1 MLPRATDLTMPE
13 QVRLLSGQDFWH
25 TEAVPAAGIPSM
37 MMSDGPHGLRV
48 QEGAGDHVGAT
59 ASRPATCF
67 PTAVTMAST
76 WDEQLLVE
84 VGQAVA
90 TEARALGVGLV
101 LGPGLNIKRHPRCGR
116 NFEYLSEDPLL
127 SGRLAAALVTGIQ
140 SRGVGACLK
149 HYAVNNQESHRLVV
163 DAVVDERTLRE
174 IYLAGF
180 EHAVAASG
188 PWSVMAAY
196 NSVNG
201 QPCTASRRLLAEIL
215 RDEWGFDGLVVSDWG
230 GTADRVRGLEAG
242 LDLEMPGSGGVSDR
256 DVEAAVHDGRL
267 PADAVPACA
276 QRVLDLVERA
286 PRKAVGEIPVDTH
299 DALARRVAA
308 DGSVLLRNE
317 GLLPLPAEASV
328 ALVGAFA
335 QSPRYQGYGS
345 SVVNPLR
352 LSSAREAFA
361 ARGTDV
367 RYAPGYDPGASP
379 PDQGLID
386 EAVDA
391 ARAADVAVVV
401 VGLPGG
407 HESEGFDR
415 DHLRLPPQH
424 DALVWAV
431 CAANPSTVVVLCN
444 GAPVVMPWR
453 DQPAAILEAYLG
465 GQAGGAALVDV
476 LLGDR
481 EPGGRLAETF
491 PVRQADVPSD
501 PFFPGTPH
509 QVEYREGLF
518 VGYRHAVT
526 AGVVP
531 AFPFGHG
538 LGYTTFGWEDAHL
551 DRTSV
556 AAGEGVT
563 VSVRVSN
570 TGGRPGSDV
579 VQVYRHDRTAVVLRP
594 RRELVGFAKVRLDPG
609 ESTTVTI
616 DVAPRAFAFYD
627 VEAADWRVPSGPY
640 DLEVARSS
648 ADVVHT
654 LDLEVTGGVT
664 SAPEPPSTPPVAY
677 ADDDFVRRLGRPIPV
692 PRPVRPFTRDST
704 LAEIRDTWLGGLLYA
719 AALRAGRAG
728 QEDAEDAPMIE
739 RSLDELPLRAA
750 ALFSHGR
757 ITWARL
763 DLVLDLLNGR
773 PAQAGRRAAR
783 ATVGRLGRR

>member
-1 MLPRATDLTMPE
+1 MLPRATDLTLTE

-25 TEAVPAAGIPSM
+25 TQALPDAGVPSM
-37 MMSDGPHGLRV
+37 MMSDGPHGLRA
-48 QEGAGDHVGAT
+48 QQGAGDHVGAT
-59 ASRPATCF
+59 AARPATCF

-101 LGPGLNIKRHPRCGR
+101 LGPGLNIKRHPLCGR
-116 NFEYLSEDPLL
+116 SFEYLSEDPLL

-174 IYLAGF
+174 IYLSGF
-180 EHAVAASG
+180 EHAVAAGG

-201 QPCTASRRLLAEIL
+201 RPCTTSRRLLTEIL
-215 RDEWGFDGLVVSDWG
+215 RDEWGFDGLVVSDWAA
-230 GTADRVRGLEAG
+230 TVDRVRGLEAG
-242 LDLEMPGSGGVSDR
+242 LDLEMPGSAGISDG
-256 DVEAAVHDGRL
+256 DVVAAVQDGRL
-267 PADAVPACA
+267 PADAVAACA
-276 QRVLDLVERA
+276 QRVVDLVGRA
-286 PRKAVGEIPVDTH
+286 PRDAVGTIPVDSH

-308 DGSVLLRNE
+308 DGSVLLRND
-317 GLLPLPAEASV
+317 GLLPLPPGASV

-335 QSPRYQGYGS
+335 QTPRYQGYGS
-345 SVVNPLR
+345 SVVTPTR
-352 LSSAREAFA
+352 LTSTREAFA
-361 ARGTDV
+361 ARGMDV
-367 RYAPGYDPGASP
+367 SYAAGYDPGSSP
-379 PDQGLID
+379 PDQALID

-401 VGLPGG
+401 VGLPGS

-431 CAANPSTVVVLCN
+431 CAANPRTAVVLSN

-501 PFFPGTPH
+501 PFFPGDPH
-509 QVEYREGLF
+509 QVQYREGLF

-526 AGVVP
+526 GGAQP

-538 LGYTTFGWEDAHL
+538 LGYTTFTWEDARL

-556 AAGEGVT
+556 GAGEGVS
-563 VSVRVSN
+563 VSVRVTN
-570 TGGRPGSDV
+570 TGDRAGSDV
-579 VQVYRHDRTAVVLRP
+579 VQVYRHDRTGVVLRP

-609 ESTTVTI
+609 ESATATI

-627 VEAADWRVPSGPY
+627 VAAADWRVPSGPY
-640 DLEVARSS
+640 ALEVARSS
-648 ADVVHT
+648 VDVVHT
-654 LDLEVTGGVT
+654 LELAVTGGVT
-664 SAPEPPSTPPVAY
+664 SAPEPPSTAPVAY
-677 ADDDFVRRLGRPIPV
+677 SDEDFARRLGRPIPE

-704 LAEIRDTWLGGLLYA
+704 LGEVRATRLGGLLHA
-719 AALRAGRAG
+719 VLSARGPA
-728 QEDAEDAPMIE
+728 QVDEDAPMVE
-739 RSLDELPLRAA
+739 RSLEELPLRAA
-750 ALFSHGR
+750 ALFSQGR

-773 PAQAGRRAAR
+773 PAQAGGRAVRALVQALTRR
-783 ATVGRLGRR
+783 